1 MNHKI
6 YIAFDYG
13 LKKTGVAIGQSITK
27 TASPLTSLSM
37 DNGEPDWLEIDMIFE
52 DFKPS
57 CAVFGMPE
65 ECINSNKNLIDNIK
79 AFSSGIKERY
89 GISIKF
95 VNEHLT
101 SKIAK
106 DQLKEQRQEG
116 ILQRQLKKGQI
127 DSMAASIILQ
137 EWMNFEEIN

>member
-37 DNGEPDWLEIDMIFE
+37 NKGEPDWSEIDSIIE
-52 DFKPS
+52 NFKPS

-65 ECINSNKNLIDNIK
+65 ECINSNKTLIDNIK
-79 AFSSGIKERY
+79 AFSSGIAQRY

>member
-37 DNGEPDWLEIDMIFE
+37 NKGEPDWSEIDSIIE
-52 DFKPS
+52 NFKPS

-65 ECINSNKNLIDNIK
+65 EFINTDNSLINNIK
-79 AFSSGIKERY
+79 AFSFEINQRY

>member
-1 MNHKI
+1 MDHKI

-27 TASPLTSLSM
+27 TASPLASLSM
-37 DNGEPDWLEIDMIFE
+37 DNGEPDWSEVDIIFE

-65 ECINSNKNLIDNIK
+65 ECINSNKTLIDNIK
-79 AFSSGIKERY
+79 AFSSGIAQRY

-137 EWMNFEEIN
+137 EWMSFEEIN

>member
-13 LKKTGVAIGQSITK
+13 LKKTGVAIGQSITM

-37 DNGEPDWLEIDMIFE
+37 DNGEPNWSEIDIIFE

-65 ECINSNKNLIDNIK
+65 EHINIDKTLVDNIK
-79 AFSSGIKERY
+79 TFSSEIKKRY

-95 VNEHLT
+95 INEHLT

-116 ILQRQLKKGQI
+116 ILHRQLKKGQI

-137 EWMNFEEIN
+137 EWMNSEEIN

>member
-1 MNHKI
+1 MDHKI

-37 DNGEPDWLEIDMIFE
+37 NKGEPDWSEVDSIIE
-52 DFKPS
+52 NFKPS

-65 ECINSNKNLIDNIK
+65 EFVNADNSLIKNIK
-79 AFSSGIKERY
+79 AFSFEINHRY

-95 VNEHLT
+95 INEHLT

-116 ILQRQLKKGQI
+116 ILQRQLKKGQV

-137 EWMNFEEIN
+137 EWMNLEGVN

>member
-1 MNHKI
+1 M
-6 YIAFDYG
+6 DYG
-13 LKKTGVAIGQSITK
+13 
-27 TASPLTSLSM
+27 
-37 DNGEPDWLEIDMIFE
+37 EPNWSEIDMIFE

-57 CAVFGMPE
+57 FAVFGIPE
-65 ECINSNKNLIDNIK
+65 ERINSDKTLVDNIK
-79 AFSSGIKERY
+79 TFSSEIKQRY

-95 VNEHLT
+95 INEHLT

-116 ILQRQLKKGQI
+116 ILHRQLKKGQI

-137 EWMNFEEIN
+137 EWMNLEGVN

>member
-1 MNHKI
+1 MNQKI

-13 LKKTGVAIGQSITK
+13 LKKTGVAIGQSITM

-37 DNGEPDWLEIDMIFE
+37 NNGEPDWSEIDIIFE
-52 DFKPS
+52 DFKPI

-65 ECINSNKNLIDNIK
+65 ERINTNKTLINNVK
-79 AFSSGIKERY
+79 AFSSEIKQRY

-95 VNEHLT
+95 INEHLT

-106 DQLKEQRQEG
+106 DQLKEQIGR
-116 ILQRQLKKGQI
+116 
-127 DSMAASIILQ
+127 AHV
-137 EWMNFEEIN
+137 

>member
-37 DNGEPDWLEIDMIFE
+37 DNGKPDWSEIDMIFE

-65 ECINSNKNLIDNIK
+65 EFINTDNSLINNIK
-79 AFSSGIKERY
+79 AFSFEINQRY

-95 VNEHLT
+95 INEHFT

>member
-37 DNGEPDWLEIDMIFE
+37 DNGKPDWCEIDMIFE

-57 CAVFGMPE
+57 CAVFGMQE
-65 ECINSNKNLIDNIK
+65 ERINSNKNLIDNIK
-79 AFSSGIKERY
+79 AFSSGIKQRY

>member
-1 MNHKI
+1 
-6 YIAFDYG
+6 
-13 LKKTGVAIGQSITK
+13 
-27 TASPLTSLSM
+27 
-37 DNGEPDWLEIDMIFE
+37 
-52 DFKPS
+52 
-57 CAVFGMPE
+57 MPE
-65 ECINSNKNLIDNIK
+65 ERINSNKNLIDNIK
-79 AFSSGIKERY
+79 AFSSGIKQRY

>member
-1 MNHKI
+1 MDHKI

-37 DNGEPDWLEIDMIFE
+37 NKGEPDWSEVDSIIE
-52 DFKPS
+52 NFKPS

-65 ECINSNKNLIDNIK
+65 EFVNADNSLIKNIK
-79 AFSSGIKERY
+79 AFSFEINHRY

-95 VNEHLT
+95 INEHLT

-116 ILQRQLKKGQI
+116 ILQRQLKKGQV

-137 EWMNFEEIN
+137 EWMNLEEIN

>member
-37 DNGEPDWLEIDMIFE
+37 NKGEPDWSEIDSIIE
-52 DFKPS
+52 NFKPS

-65 ECINSNKNLIDNIK
+65 EFINTDNSLINNIK
-79 AFSSGIKERY
+79 AFSFEINQRY

-95 VNEHLT
+95 INEHLT

-116 ILQRQLKKGQI
+116 ILQRQLKKGQV

-137 EWMNFEEIN
+137 EWMNLEGIN

>member
-37 DNGEPDWLEIDMIFE
+37 DNGKPDWSEIDIIFE

-65 ECINSNKNLIDNIK
+65 ERINSNKNLIDNIK
-79 AFSSGIKERY
+79 AFSSGIKQRY

>member
-37 DNGEPDWLEIDMIFE
+37 DKGKPDWSEIDMIFE

-57 CAVFGMPE
+57 CAVFGIPE
-65 ECINSNKNLIDNIK
+65 ERINSNKTLIDNIK
-79 AFSSGIKERY
+79 AFSSGIKQRY

-106 DQLKEQRQEG
+106 DQLKEQRQAG

>member
-1 MNHKI
+1 
-6 YIAFDYG
+6 
-13 LKKTGVAIGQSITK
+13 
-27 TASPLTSLSM
+27 M
-37 DNGEPDWLEIDMIFE
+37 DNGAPDWSEVDIIFE

-65 ECINSNKNLIDNIK
+65 ECINSNKTLIDNIK
-79 AFSSGIKERY
+79 AFSYGIAQRY

>member
-1 MNHKI
+1 MNHEI

-37 DNGEPDWLEIDMIFE
+37 NNGEPDWSEIDTIFK

-65 ECINSNKNLIDNIK
+65 EHINSNKILVDNIK
-79 AFSSGIKERY
+79 AFSSGIKQRY

-95 VNEHLT
+95 INEHLT
-101 SKIAK
+101 SQIAK

-116 ILQRQLKKGQI
+116 ILQRQLKKGQV

-137 EWMNFEEIN
+137 EWMNLEGVN

>member
-37 DNGEPDWLEIDMIFE
+37 DNGKPDWSEIDMIFE
-52 DFKPS
+52 HFKPS

-65 ECINSNKNLIDNIK
+65 DLINSNKNLIDNIK
-79 AFSSGIKERY
+79 AFSSGIKQRY

-106 DQLKEQRQEG
+106 DQLKEQRQAG